1 MTREPTALEPTAPL
15 LRRGLLSAALLAV
28 LALSISGV
36 LDRPAGRYAEAALA
50 RAMVT
55 YGVARSLNGVISVV
69 QETEV
74 ALQPAGV
81 GVTLAPGQLLDP
93 VNDLIERFSWV
104 MLASGVALGI
114 ESALLRMAAWW
125 PFDLTVGFAIALLLL
140 GVWKPSLGAQRTRA
154 VVQRIALTLLF
165 TRLVVPALLLVT
177 SGISGLFLQAEQE
190 QATQVLMD
198 TADEV
203 AVLAQEVEAQAHPP
217 TPRDESLLERLGN
230 YVGERFASLD
240 VGQRIERAR
249 AVLGGAA
256 AQVVTLTASFLL
268 ETVLIPIVLL
278 WIAWRALC
286 WSFMPLRR

>member
-1 MTREPTALEPTAPL
+1 MTRDASASDPAWSFST
-15 LRRGLLSAALLAV
+15 RVLSSVVLLAV
-28 LALSISGV
+28 LALSVSGA

-50 RAMVT
+50 RAMLT

-125 PFDLTVGFAIALLLL
+125 PFDLVVAFAIAVLLL
-140 GVWKPSLGAQRTRA
+140 GVWQPRLGGPRA
-154 VVQRIALTLLF
+154 RAATQRIALTLLF

-177 SGISGLFLQAEQE
+177 SGISGLFLEAEQE

-203 AVLAQEVEAQAHPP
+203 AVLAQEVEEQATPV
-217 TPRDESLLERLGN
+217 PRDESLLERLGN
-230 YVGERFASLD
+230 YVGERFESLD

-249 AVLGGAA
+249 ALLGGAA
-256 AQVVTLTASFLL
+256 SQVVTLTASFLL
-268 ETVLIPIVLL
+268 ETVLIPVLL
-278 WIAWRALC
+278 LWLAWRALC
-286 WSFMPLRR
+286 WSFMPLRRQ